1 MSYLKKDEASKGF
14 DHGLMVPSDTN
25 LLNGVRRQS
34 TSTLLY
40 SVSDHLPLL
49 QAPLLCFLIS
59 TPVLSYQ
66 YYDILAAYDIPIS
79 TLLS

>member
-14 DHGLMVPSDTN
+14 DRGLTVLSDTN

-40 SVSDHLPLL
+40 SFPATSQTTSL
-49 QAPLLCFLIS
+49 QWQSQKLRIGR
-59 TPVLSYQ
+59 PVKEFQ
-66 YYDILAAYDIPIS
+66 P
-79 TLLS
+79 